1 MVRDLL
7 DRFLSDA
14 NREKLERWAE
24 ILWLDLRLGL
34 RNVTRQ
40 TRRSA
45 LGLIAVVIGVVA
57 LILAAGF
64 FEWNYNAMREGM
76 IQARLGHAQ
85 VVKKGYFESGSSDPF
100 AFLLPESTDDRTLI
114 EAAPHVAAVA
124 PRLSFNGLISR
135 GDATIAF
142 MGQGVDPE
150 REGKLSGAIKI
161 IDGEGLSKI
170 DAKEVILGKGLAENL
185 GAKVGQTVVLLAST
199 VTRGVSAVEVKVAG
213 IFVTSAKAYD
223 DYALRLPLKTSQE
236 LLRVKG
242 VHAWIVLLDRT
253 DKTDDFVERVG
264 PKLKATD
271 IDFLPWHA
279 LPEADF
285 YNKTVALFGKQ
296 MGFLRFLVSVIIVL
310 SISNTLMNNVRERIG
325 EIGTC
330 MALGDTSAIVRRR
343 FMVEGAMMG
352 FVGGLVGVIAGT
364 IAGIVVDR
372 IGIPMPPPPGMSIGY
387 TAGIRLTFGI
397 GLGSL
402 ALASLTAFIAGI
414 YPAWSA
420 SRLPIVDALR
430 HAR

>member
-1 MVRDLL
+1 MRDLL
-7 DRFLSDA
+7 DRLISDA
-14 NREKLERWAE
+14 QRERLARLAE
-24 ILWLDLRLGL
+24 MLRLDLGLAL

-64 FEWNYNAMREGM
+64 FEWNYDAMREGM

-100 AFLLPESTDDRTLI
+100 AFLIPETTEDRSLL
-114 EAAPHVAAVA
+114 EVAPHVVTVA

-135 GDATIAF
+135 GDSTIAF
-142 MGQGVDPE
+142 MGQGVDPA
-150 REGKLSGAIKI
+150 REAKLSGAIRI
-161 IDGEGLSKI
+161 VEGEGLSS
-170 DAKEVILGKGLAENL
+170 AGGKEVILGKGLAENL
-185 GAKVGQTVVLLAST
+185 GARVGDTVVLLATT
-199 VTRGVSAVEVKVAG
+199 VTRGVSAVEVKVTG

-223 DYALRLPLKTSQE
+223 DYALRMPIKTSQE
-236 LLRVKG
+236 LLRVSG
-242 VHAWIVLLDRT
+242 VHAWIVLLNRT
-253 DKTDDFVERVG
+253 DNTDDFVERLG
-264 PKLKATD
+264 PKLKAKD

-296 MGFLRFLVSVIIVL
+296 MGFLRFLVSIIIVL

-330 MALGDTSAIVRRR
+330 MALGDTRAVVRRR
-343 FMVEGAMMG
+343 FMVEGAVMG
-352 FVGGLVGVIAGT
+352 FVGGMVGVIAGT
-364 IAGIVVDR
+364 ILGIVIDR

-397 GLGSL
+397 GFGSL
-402 ALASLTAFIAGI
+402 VLASFTAFLAGL
-414 YPAWSA
+414 YPAWNA

-430 HAR
+430 QAR